1 MIKLT
6 PAQRAQWFARVPNWR
21 YTETRGGAIQ
31 RCFEFADFVQAF
43 GFMSQVALVA
53 ERANHHPEWSNVYH
67 RVEVLLTTHDAEG
80 VSMRDI
86 DLAREIDRLYDAM
99 VRPL

>member
-6 PAQRAQWFARVPNWR
+6 PAQRAQWLSRLPHWR
-21 YTETRGGAIQ
+21 YAETRGGVIQ

-53 ERANHHPEWSNVYH
+53 ERSNHHPEWSNVYH
-67 RVEVLLTTHDAEG
+67 RVEVLLTTHDAQG

-86 DLAREIDRLYDAM
+86 DLAREIDRLHGAM
-99 VRPL
+99 VRLV